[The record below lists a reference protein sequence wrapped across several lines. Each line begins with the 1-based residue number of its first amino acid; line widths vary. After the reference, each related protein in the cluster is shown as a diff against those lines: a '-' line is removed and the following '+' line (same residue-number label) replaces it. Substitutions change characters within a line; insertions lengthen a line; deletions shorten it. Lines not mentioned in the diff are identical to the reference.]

1 MAQTSSEPVPSPSSS
16 APSATTQPAP
26 STTQAAFTS
35 SHNMYRSKSTSLLPS
50 LTASPRLH
58 LGTQFDATNGNN
70 ETIAAVV
77 SAILLLA
84 TVAVAVV
91 VGVLVAAFVCC
102 RQRKVRGGTS
112 CAGVFICMCTLL

>member
-16 APSATTQPAP
+16 APSAATQPAP

-35 SHNMYRSKSTSLLPS
+35 SHNRSKSTSLLPS

-112 CAGVFICMCTLL
+112 CAGVFICMCILL